1 MHRLIAVEALEEN
14 PVGTREIFDRGH
26 RERVYTPESESQR
39 AAPDPRFKRQRASA
53 RAGHP
58 PSNSAT
64 YNSRGDGVVFTDDIR
79 RRFLAGTVGPLI
91 LASPH
96 LRVAPRSRGKRPHRG
111 ALVKA
116 VLKGLPARQIHCRS
130 IRRPTRHNTIL
141 ILPQS
146 ACFRILKADGLTPCP
161 APEGLRP
168 PRDRERTAPLRRGR
182 CTQALALWEERERR
196 RAEFLLTLDD
206 ARASL
211 ARCEGRVITQESMQ
225 QLASEVKERGRSG
238 LPAELNATC

>member
-58 PSNSAT
+58 PSNSPT

-111 ALVKA
+111 ALLEAA
-116 VLKGLPARQIHCRS
+116 VKGLR
-130 IRRPTRHNTIL
+130 
-141 ILPQS
+141 
-146 ACFRILKADGLTPCP
+146 
-161 APEGLRP
+161 
-168 PRDRERTAPLRRGR
+168 
-182 CTQALALWEERERR
+182 
-196 RAEFLLTLDD
+196 
-206 ARASL
+206 L
-211 ARCEGRVITQESMQ
+211 ARSVFDLSARPGKIS
-225 QLASEVKERGRSG
+225 L
-238 LPAELNATC
+238 